1 MENVNNMKKPLLVRK
16 DPSADLLVRI
26 CSVTG
31 LAVTIA
37 LVLIGWYYGIFR
49 SQATF
54 AAFIQSL
61 GRMAI
66 PVFIIIQAVQVVI
79 PILPAAIGCSVGIIV
94 FGPAWGFVYNYIGIC
109 AGSVIAFLLARS
121 YGLPLVRMMVPQKQF
136 EKYHDWLSRGK
147 AFDRLFTVAI
157 FSPIAPDDLLCYLA
171 GLTPMTLRKF
181 TAIIL
186 LGKPLAIYL
195 YSVGLTAIISFFWH

>member
-1 MENVNNMKKPLLVRK
+1 MENINNMKKPLFVHREL
-16 DPSADLLVRI
+16 SSDLLLRL

-31 LAVTIA
+31 LVVTIT
-37 LVLIGWYYGIFR
+37 LVLVGWHYGIFK

-54 AAFIQSL
+54 AAFIQGL
-61 GRMAI
+61 GRLAI
-66 PVFIIIQAVQVVI
+66 PVFIIIQAIQVVI

-94 FGPAWGFVYNYIGIC
+94 FGPVWGFVYNYIGIC
-109 AGSVIAFLLARS
+109 VGSIVAFLLARTF
-121 YGLPLVRMMVPQKQF
+121 GLPLVRMMVPKKQF
-136 EKYHDWLSRGK
+136 DKYYDWLSSGK

-157 FSPIAPDDLLCYLA
+157 FSPVAPDDLLCYLA

-181 TAIIL
+181 TAILL

-195 YSVGLTAIISFFWH
+195 YSIGLTAIVSCFWH